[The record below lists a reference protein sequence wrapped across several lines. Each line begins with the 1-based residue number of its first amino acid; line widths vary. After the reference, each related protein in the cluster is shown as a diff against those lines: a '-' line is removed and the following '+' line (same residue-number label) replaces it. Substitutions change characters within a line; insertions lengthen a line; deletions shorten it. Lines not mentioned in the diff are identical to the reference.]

1 MGRPFNPDSTVHSDP
16 SPSRNFVES
25 LTARRL
31 QEVVV
36 DLSLNDG
43 PVVEPGDVITV
54 PLFEGWVEV
63 LGQVK
68 RPGFYD
74 FQPGR
79 MTEEYIEAAGGFAKL
94 ADKSKTR
101 VSRGR
106 FGDIGYAVDVDVPAP
121 GDVIWVPEKV
131 PVTFWALAKDILSV
145 TSQAVALVL
154 VIREIAP

>member
-1 MGRPFNPDSTVHSDP
+1 
-16 SPSRNFVES
+16 
-25 LTARRL
+25 
-31 QEVVV
+31 
-36 DLSLNDG
+36 
-43 PVVEPGDVITV
+43 
-54 PLFEGWVEV
+54 VEV

-74 FQPGR
+74 YQPGR

-106 FGDIGYAVDVDVPAP
+106 FGDIGYARDVEVPAP

-131 PVTFWALAKDILSV
+131 PVGFWALAKDILSV
-145 TSQAVALVL
+145 TSQAAALVL
-154 VIREIAP
+154 VIREIRP